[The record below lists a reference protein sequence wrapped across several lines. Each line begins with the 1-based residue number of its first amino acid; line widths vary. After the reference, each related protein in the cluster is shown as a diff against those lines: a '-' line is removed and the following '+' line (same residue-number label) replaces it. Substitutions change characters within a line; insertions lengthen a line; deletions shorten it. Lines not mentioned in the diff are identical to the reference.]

1 VFWTCLGDSERLPKC
16 VKNCATFLKIT
27 LKFTLF
33 HQGQGEILGASSEKF
48 QKKFFSRNFFFFL
61 NKTKGC
67 SHYLKKWL
75 GVYKSVLGR
84 FLRLLMCFTIST
96 IVSKWVSTSRRVQ
109 VFVCSFIWCWFP
121 DLACKTVCMG
131 VFVEYFNLAQFFI
144 IFVNKMCFE
153 LVLGIQKG

>member
-1 VFWTCLGDSERLPKC
+1 MFWTRLGDSERLTKC

-48 QKKFFSRNFFFFL
+48 QKKFFFEIFFFL

-67 SHYLKKWL
+67 YHYLKKWL

-84 FLRLLMCFTIST
+84 FLRPLMCFTIST

-109 VFVCSFIWCWFP
+109 VFVCSFIWCCFP
-121 DLACKTVCMG
+121 GLGWKTVSMG
-131 VFVEYFNLAQFFI
+131 TFVEYFNLAQFFI

-153 LVLGIQKG
+153 HVLGIQKG